1 MANYIAICRRR
12 VDYAR
17 LLRMAK
23 ILTKPKLNPCE
34 HELTIKTT
42 ESLRS
47 QFECRFCCY
56 DTKKSDNK
64 NEPVLLPQAGL
75 KSKNRAKLLVTE
87 LKYVRGQ
94 TQIRRVFYTEDP

>member
-1 MANYIAICRRR
+1 MLSRFSTTIDNERVYSGLLGANYIAICRRR

-47 QFECRFCCY
+47 QFRV
-56 DTKKSDNK
+56 SI
-64 NEPVLLPQAGL
+64 LLL
-75 KSKNRAKLLVTE
+75 
-87 LKYVRGQ
+87 
-94 TQIRRVFYTEDP
+94 